1 MNPSKELWITK
12 FFKLSNPS
20 FFENKTEEKFYEEI
34 RSTGFVYG
42 YTTSSIQPVFKTFD
56 LTPDEY
62 GKVVLLEA
70 LYGTFVLT
78 TNKTDIK
85 LFIKE
90 TELFYNTMRVAKTE
104 SFFSFIKF
112 ETKKPYASLER
123 IINERTSRSTNF
135 LDKTFSHHLSNF
147 LIFTDVLCFK
157 RFLLNETEILSY
169 YKYLETTISHLV
181 MISFHQKKNN
191 SKYDIKIQELLNT
204 SFKYT
209 ALKELNINLTELDL
223 SNIKTYYGKAYIY
236 DIALMVLWNDEKIDK
251 KEFKYIINLQEKTHI
266 SKEFTKRSL
275 ETMTNF
281 IEKHREEI
289 PYFQFSHP
297 LKKLYKNTNNSVA
310 ILIKRN
316 KKSLIKELSNNKQL
330 MQLLVKATYKSLSSR
345 EKIQLKNQFIEL
357 AKTVP
362 AFTIFLIPGG
372 SLLLPIL
379 IKLLPELIPN
389 SFNENKE

>member
-12 FFKLSNPS
+12 FFKLSNSS
-20 FFENKTEEKFYEEI
+20 FFSNKTEETFYEDI
-34 RSTGFVYG
+34 RSTGFIYG
-42 YTTSSIQPVFKTFD
+42 YTKTSIQPVFKNFE
-56 LTPDEY
+56 LTAEEY
-62 GKVVLLEA
+62 SKVVLLEA
-70 LYGTFVLT
+70 LYGTFVLNT
-78 TNKTDIK
+78 KNTNISD
-85 LFIKE
+85 FIKE
-90 TELFYNTMRVAKTE
+90 AENFYNTIRIAKTE

-112 ETKKPYASLER
+112 ESKKAYANLER
-123 IINERTSRSTNF
+123 IINERTSRSTNY

-169 YKYLETTISHLV
+169 YKYLETTLSHVV

-191 SKYDIKIQELLNT
+191 SKYDTKIQEVLRA

-209 ALKELNINLTELDL
+209 QLKELTIDLAQLDL

-251 KEFKYIINLQEKTHI
+251 KEFKYIVALQNTIGI
-266 SKEFTKRSL
+266 SKAFTRKSL
-275 ETMTNF
+275 TTMTQF
-281 IEKHREEI
+281 IEENREEI

-297 LKKLYKNTNNSVA
+297 LKKLYKNTNSNVA
-310 ILIKRN
+310 LLIKRN

-330 MQLLVKATYKSLSSR
+330 MHLLVKATYKPLSSR
-345 EKIQLKNQFIEL
+345 EKIQLKYQLVEL

-379 IKLLPELIPN
+379 IKLLPELLPN
-389 SFNENKE
+389 SFNENK